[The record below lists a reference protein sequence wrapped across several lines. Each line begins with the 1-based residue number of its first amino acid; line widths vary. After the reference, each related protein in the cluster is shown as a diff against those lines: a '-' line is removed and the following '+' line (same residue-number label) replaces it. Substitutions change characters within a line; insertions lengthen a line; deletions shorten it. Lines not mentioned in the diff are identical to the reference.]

1 MLLLLW
7 QSKVIAQSKS
17 LKAIDSYQQPSERPS
32 IKKIS
37 IPLHCLNS
45 SNECKVIDRSRP
57 LKAIATPQPRS
68 AIDSYPSLKEISKPL
83 PCLNSNDEC
92 LEILTEAAIANS
104 YRIDA
109 VQTQIDI
116 IDNKDLIIGDRIEY
130 VDRKRWVNFF
140 ANNPVK
146 MPFKLVANILGGG
159 DLQRDRIAIADLEV
173 KRATLLSNKARLLA
187 NVKEYEYQLREEILE
202 LLIEYESNVKA
213 ISILENRLNN
223 LEFQYRVF
231 LIDYTNGRGNTDKFM
246 SFSTRKS
253 ELEFQ
258 ADAIDT
264 NINSAVRKLKYL
276 TGFE

>member
-1 MLLLLW
+1 MMALLKRLNGPVSPIILLMSLLLW
-7 QSKVIAQSKS
+7 QSRAIAK
-17 LKAIDSYQQPSERPS
+17 
-32 IKKIS
+32 
-37 IPLHCLNS
+37 PLPCLNS
-45 SNECKVIDRSRP
+45 SNEC
-57 LKAIATPQPRS
+57 
-68 AIDSYPSLKEISKPL
+68 
-83 PCLNSNDEC
+83 
-92 LEILTEAAIANS
+92 LEILTDAAVANS

-109 VQTQIDI
+109 LETQISI
-116 IDNKDLIIGDRIEY
+116 IDSKDLVIGDRIEY

-159 DLQRDRIAIADLEV
+159 DLQKDEIAIADLEV

-202 LLIEYESNVKA
+202 LLIEYESSIRA
-213 ISILENRLNN
+213 LSILENRLND
-223 LEFQYRVF
+223 LQFQYRVF

-276 TGFE
+276 TGFD